1 VSSGARSTGAG
12 AGGGL
17 PLIAAVLLA
26 SACAGGGAEPTT
38 APAEPPPT
46 AAPPTAGA
54 TSAPACPDA
63 FCVVYHIHADA
74 VWSDGA
80 PVVADD
86 FIFTSE
92 LAAESAGREL
102 MTGAERMGPKTAL
115 FSFSEPYGAWR
126 TLLPTVL
133 PRHVLEGT
141 SLSDD
146 PAKALRTTAGPFV
159 LDSWDEGDQITLRRN
174 RRYWAEADR
183 LSGEPLGD
191 VQEIRFV
198 FPASVEEA
206 LRGLEAGEIDVV
218 IPRPLAAHV
227 AEIEEMEGVSREL
240 APGPFWEHIDFNHD
254 DPLLSQRWAREV
266 VNLAVDREA
275 ILDQTVRRAHP
286 GATALGNT
294 FWPPGAARYEDHFE
308 DRFDPEAAEKILA
321 DRLCVKGEDGVYL
334 CQGRRMS
341 FTWAVTAGDEDRET
355 VFDIVSESLE
365 SIGVE
370 LVPRVVAPSDLFSS
384 EVGFAGPEV
393 WQIVSFA
400 WKGAADPNL
409 SSSAYIC
416 SGDAPSGFGALNL
429 NRYCDETVDSLIR
442 GADSII
448 DPDERA
454 AAYNAADEAY
464 LGDLAIIP
472 LYRKPVLMAWDGSL
486 RGPRPNSSRSTE
498 LWNTAAWAGKETVV
512 IALESEPELSSPLAA
527 PEPDLARV
535 LAPLLHGAFGATPEL
550 APVPVLVDG
559 VEILSGGG

>member
-1 VSSGARSTGAG
+1 M
-12 AGGGL
+12 
-17 PLIAAVLLA
+17 
-26 SACAGGGAEPTT
+26 
-38 APAEPPPT
+38 
-46 AAPPTAGA
+46 
-54 TSAPACPDA
+54 
-63 FCVVYHIHADA
+63 VYHIHDGA

-92 LAAESAGREL
+92 LAADGAGHEL
-102 MTGAERMGPKTAL
+102 ITGAERIDSKTAA
-115 FSFSEPYGAWR
+115 FSFSEPYGPWR
-126 TLLPTVL
+126 TLFPVVL
-133 PRHVLEGT
+133 PRHALDET

-159 LDSWDEGDQITLRRN
+159 LDSWDEGEQITLRRN

-218 IPRPLAAHV
+218 IPGPVAAAV
-227 AEIEEMEGVSREL
+227 AEIAEMEGVSHEL
-240 APGPFWEHIDFNHD
+240 APGPFWEHIAFNHD
-254 DPLLSQRWAREV
+254 DPLLSQLWVREAI
-266 VNLAVDREA
+266 NLAVDREA

-286 GATALGNT
+286 GAAALGNT
-294 FWPPGAARYEDHFE
+294 FWPEGAARYEDHFE
-308 DRFDPEAAEKILA
+308 DRFDLEAAEKILV
-321 DRLCVKGEDGVYL
+321 DRLCAKGEDGVYL

-341 FTWAVTAGDEDRET
+341 FTWAVTTGDEDRET
-355 VFDIVSESLE
+355 VFNIVSESLE

-370 LVPRVVAPSDLFSS
+370 LVRRVVSPSELFSS
-384 EVGFAGPEV
+384 EVGFAGPEA

-400 WKGAADPNL
+400 WKGAADPHL
-409 SSSAYIC
+409 SNSAYLC
-416 SGDAPSGFGALNL
+416 AGDAPSGFGALNL

-442 GADSII
+442 GADSIV

-454 AAYNAADEAY
+454 AAYNAADKAY

-472 LYRKPVLMAWDGSL
+472 LYRKPVLMVWDSSL
-486 RGPRPNSSRSTE
+486 LGPRPNSSRAGE
-498 LWNTAAWAGKETVV
+498 LWNTAAWSGKETVV
-512 IALESEPELSSPLAA
+512 IALESAPELSSPLAA

-550 APVPVLVDG
+550 APAPLLVEN
-559 VEILSGGG
+559 VETLSGGG